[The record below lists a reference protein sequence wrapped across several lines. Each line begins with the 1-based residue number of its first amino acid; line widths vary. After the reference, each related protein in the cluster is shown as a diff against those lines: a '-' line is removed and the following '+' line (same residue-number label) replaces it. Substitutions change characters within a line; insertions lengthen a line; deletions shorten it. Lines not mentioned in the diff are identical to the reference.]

1 MDTVI
6 RAAKG
11 ALRSSTRTL
20 IVVLVLAV
28 GLSFALTSVALALA
42 AEDELDK
49 IKKTTGVEATLTVN
63 PDQFQQAIQS
73 ALEEAGGDPSQIDRE
88 AVDSQIEQLTEE
100 HLAAIQDLPYVR
112 SASGTMTQPVE
123 YTLPGQ
129 EEEEQTDDQAAEPTP
144 APNGGPGFAIVGT
157 PPDAVLT
164 GTNDADFLTDFS
176 ADGTKQL
183 VDGRLFDA
191 SDEGKNVVVIDQNT
205 ATTEGLQVG
214 AKINLKAVGFPGEED
229 ADPPIIEAE
238 IIGIYEDLETA
249 SEGGFA
255 LNINDWYTPLGLL
268 RELQGDTTGDSFDSI
283 SVVVDT
289 SDDLTRLENDLEGIA
304 DPDKFALQTN
314 AGELAAISDPVET
327 MRNTSVVVMVVGL
340 AVVGAIMVLL
350 MALVM
355 RGRLRE
361 IGILKAIGAKSRQIV
376 AQFALETAGIALV
389 AVLIAIPSVLV
400 TNTFLPDLLRP
411 SAEAAAAQDEGGPEF
426 AGPGGGGG
434 FRSVRIGGPNVA
446 DPVRTE
452 DIEASLNKIDASLS
466 PEVIGAAAA
475 AAVALGL
482 LGSAVM
488 MVAVLRLRPAE
499 VLRMEE

>member
-11 ALRSSTRTL
+11 ALRSSARTL
-20 IVVLVLAV
+20 IVVIVLAV

-49 IKKTTGVEATLTVN
+49 IKQTTGVEATLTVN
-63 PDQFQQAIQS
+63 PEQFQEAIS
-73 ALEEAGGDPSQIDRE
+73 AALEEAGGDPSKIDRD
-88 AVDSQIEQLTEE
+88 AVDSQIEQLTDE
-100 HLAAIQDLPYVR
+100 HLTAIEDLPYVR
-112 SASGTMTQPVE
+112 NAAGTKTQPVD

-129 EEEEQTDDQAAEPTP
+129 EEEEQTEDPAETDPQ
-144 APNGGPGFAIVGT
+144 PNQGGGPGIVIEGT
-157 PPDAVLT
+157 PPEAMLTATDDAAFL
-164 GTNDADFLTDFS
+164 GDFDAGGS
-176 ADGTKQL
+176 KQL

-205 ATTEGLQVG
+205 ATTEGLEVG
-214 AKINLKAVGFPGEED
+214 DTITPEAAAFPGEEGS
-229 ADPPIIEAE
+229 DPPKIEAE
-238 IIGIYEDLETA
+238 IIGIYQDLETS

-255 LNINDWYTPLGLL
+255 LNISNWYTPLSVL
-268 RELQGDTTGDSFDSI
+268 RELQGDAADTSFDSI

-289 SDDLTRLENDLEGIA
+289 SEDLNRLESDLAEIA

-314 AGELAAISDPVET
+314 AAELDAISDPVET

-376 AQFALETAGIALV
+376 AQFALETAGIALI
-389 AVLIAIPSVLV
+389 AVLIAVPSVLA

-411 SAEAAAAQDEGGPEF
+411 SAEASAQEEEGPQF
-426 AGPGGGGG
+426 AGPGGGG
-434 FRSVRIGGPNVA
+434 FRPVRIGGPDVA

-452 DIEASLNKIDASLS
+452 DIEASLDKIDASLS

-475 AAVALGL
+475 AAVGLGL

-488 MVAVLRLRPAE
+488 IVAVLRLRPAE
-499 VLRMEE
+499 VLRMEA

>member
-49 IKKTTGVEATLTVN
+49 IRKTTGVEASLTVN
-63 PDQFQQAIQS
+63 PEQFQQAIS
-73 ALEEAGGDPSQIDRE
+73 AALAEAGGDPSKIDRE
-88 AVDSQIEQLTEE
+88 AVDSQIEQLTDE
-100 HLAAIQDLPYVR
+100 HLAAIEQLPYVR
-112 SASGTMTQPVE
+112 SASATKTQPVDLV
-123 YTLPGQ
+123 LPGE
-129 EEEEQTDDQAAEPTP
+129 EEEEQTQD
-144 APNGGPGFAIVGT
+144 PNTQVDPGERGVGIVGT
-157 PPDAVLT
+157 PPDAIIT
-164 GTNDADFLTDFS
+164 ATDDADFLTDFAS
-176 ADGTKQL
+176 GGTKQI
-183 VDGRLFDA
+183 VEGRLFDA

-205 ATTEGLQVG
+205 ATTEGLKVG
-214 AKINLKAVGFPGEED
+214 DKITLEAAGLPGDEGS
-229 ADPPIIEAE
+229 DPPKIEAE
-238 IIGIYEDLETA
+238 VIGIYEDLETG

-255 LNINDWYTPLGLL
+255 LNISDWFTPLSLL
-268 RELQGDTTGDSFDSI
+268 RELQGDSADTSFDSI

-289 SDDLTRLENDLEGIA
+289 SDDLTHLENDLAGIA

-314 AGELAAISDPVET
+314 AAELAAISDPVET
-327 MRNTSVVVMVVGL
+327 MRNTSVVVMIVGL

-376 AQFALETAGIALV
+376 AQFALETAGIALI
-389 AVLIAIPSVLV
+389 AVLIAIPSVLA

-411 SAEAAAAQDEGGPEF
+411 SAEASAQEEDGPQF
-426 AGPGGGGG
+426 DGPGGGGGG

-499 VLRMEE
+499 VLRMEA

>member
-49 IKKTTGVEATLTVN
+49 IKQTTGVEASLSIN
-63 PDQFQQAIQS
+63 PDQFQEAINA
-73 ALEEAGGDPSQIDRE
+73 ALEEAGGDPRNIDRE
-88 AVDSQIEQLTEE
+88 AVDAQIEQLTDE
-100 HLAAIQDLPYVR
+100 HLAAIEQLSYVR
-112 SASGTMTQPVE
+112 SASGTKTQPVDLV
-123 YTLPGQ
+123 LPGE
-129 EEEEQTDDQAAEPTP
+129 EEEEQPQDPNTQADPSEQGV
-144 APNGGPGFAIVGT
+144 NIVGT
-157 PPDAVLT
+157 PPDAIIT
-164 GTNDADFLTDFS
+164 ATDDADFLADFAS
-176 ADGTKQL
+176 GGTKQI
-183 VDGRLFDA
+183 VEGRLFDA

-205 ATTEGLQVG
+205 ATTEGLRVG
-214 AKINLKAVGFPGEED
+214 DKITLEAAGFGPDGD
-229 ADPPIIEAE
+229 SVPPTIEAE
-238 IIGIYEDLETA
+238 IIGIYEDLETG

-255 LNINDWYTPLGLL
+255 LDIATWYTPLSLL
-268 RELQGDTTGDSFDSI
+268 RALQGDAADDSYDSI
-283 SVVVDT
+283 SVVVNT
-289 SDDLTRLENDLEGIA
+289 SDDLTRLENDLESIA
-304 DPDKFALQTN
+304 DPEKFSLQTN
-314 AGELAAISDPVET
+314 AAELDAISDPIET

-376 AQFALETAGIALV
+376 AQFALETAGIALI
-389 AVLIAIPSVLV
+389 AVLIAVPSVLV

-411 SAEAAAAQDEGGPEF
+411 TAEAASADENGPQF
-426 AGPGGGGG
+426 SGPGGGG
-434 FRSVRIGGPNVA
+434 FRTVRIGGPNVT

-452 DIEASLNKIDASLS
+452 DIEASLNEIDASLS
-466 PEVIGAAAA
+466 PEVIGAAAVA
-475 AAVALGL
+475 AIGLGL

-488 MVAVLRLRPAE
+488 IVAVLRLRPAE
-499 VLRMEE
+499 VLRMEA

>member
-42 AEDELDK
+42 AEAELDK
-49 IKKTTGVEATLTVN
+49 IKKTTGVEASLTVN
-63 PDQFQQAIQS
+63 PDQFQEAINN
-73 ALEEAGGDPSQIDRE
+73 ALEEAGGDPSKIDRE
-88 AVDSQIEQLTEE
+88 AVDSQIEQLTDE
-100 HLAAIQDLPYVR
+100 HLSAIEDLPYVR
-112 SASGTMTQPVE
+112 SASATKTQPVD
-123 YTLPGQ
+123 LVIPGEAED
-129 EEEEQTDDQAAEPTP
+129 EEPQD
-144 APNGGPGFAIVGT
+144 PNTQVDPGERGVGIVGT
-157 PPDAVLT
+157 PPDAIIT
-164 GTNDADFLTDFS
+164 ATDDSDFLTDFAS
-176 ADGTKQL
+176 DGTKQII
-183 VDGRLFDA
+183 DGRLFDA

-205 ATTEGLQVG
+205 ATEQGLEVG
-214 AKINLKAVGFPGEED
+214 DKITLEAAGFPGDEGT
-229 ADPPIIEAE
+229 DPPQIEAE
-238 IIGIYEDLETA
+238 IIGIYEDLETG

-255 LNINDWYTPLGLL
+255 LDIATWYTPLNLL
-268 RELQGDTTGDSFDSI
+268 RAFQGDTADDSYDSI
-283 SVVVDT
+283 SIVVNT
-289 SDDLTRLENDLEGIA
+289 SDDLARLENDLEAIA
-304 DPDKFALQTN
+304 DPEKFSLQTN
-314 AGELAAISDPVET
+314 AAELEQISDPIET

-389 AVLIAIPSVLV
+389 AVLIAVPSVLV

-411 SAEAAAAQDEGGPEF
+411 SAEAAEANENGAQF
-426 AGPGGGGG
+426 SGPGGGG
-434 FRSVRIGGPNVA
+434 FRAVRIGGPNVA

-475 AAVALGL
+475 AAIGLGL

-499 VLRMEE
+499 VLRMEA

>member
-49 IKKTTGVEATLTVN
+49 IKQTTGVEASLTVS
-63 PDQFQQAIQS
+63 PDQFQAAIS
-73 ALEEAGGDPSQIDRE
+73 NALEEAGGDPSKIDRE
-88 AVDSQIEQLTEE
+88 AVDSQIEQLTDE
-100 HLAAIQDLPYVR
+100 HLNAIKELPYVR
-112 SASGTMTQPVE
+112 SASGTKTQPVD
-123 YTLPGQ
+123 LVVPGEA
-129 EEEEQTDDQAAEPTP
+129 EEEPQD
-144 APNGGPGFAIVGT
+144 PNTQVDPGERGVGIVGT
-157 PPDAVLT
+157 PPDAIIT
-164 GTNDADFLTDFS
+164 ATDDSDFLTDFAS
-176 ADGTKQL
+176 DGSKQI
-183 VDGRLFDA
+183 VEGRLFDA

-205 ATTEGLQVG
+205 ATEQGLKVGDMITLEAGGLPGDEGT
-214 AKINLKAVGFPGEED
+214 
-229 ADPPIIEAE
+229 DPPQIEAE
-238 IIGIYEDLETA
+238 IVGIYEDSETGG
-249 SEGGFA
+249 EGGFA
-255 LNINDWYTPLGLL
+255 LDIASWYTPLSLL
-268 RELQGDTTGDSFDSI
+268 RSLQGDTADDSYDSI
-283 SVVVDT
+283 SIVVNT
-289 SDDLTRLENDLEGIA
+289 SDDLTRLENDLETIA
-304 DPDKFALQTN
+304 DPEKFALQTN
-314 AGELAAISDPVET
+314 AAELEQISDPVET

-389 AVLIAIPSVLV
+389 AVLIAVPLVLA

-411 SAEAAAAQDEGGPEF
+411 SAEAAEANENGPQF
-426 AGPGGGGG
+426 SGPGGGG
-434 FRSVRIGGPNVA
+434 FRAVRIGGPNVA

-475 AAVALGL
+475 AAIALGL

-488 MVAVLRLRPAE
+488 IVAVLRLRPAE
-499 VLRMEE
+499 VLRMEA

>member
-49 IKKTTGVEATLTVN
+49 IRKTTGVEASITVN
-63 PDQFQQAIQS
+63 PEQFQQAIS
-73 ALEEAGGDPSQIDRE
+73 AALEEAGGDPSQIDRE
-88 AVDSQIEQLTEE
+88 AVDSQIEQLTED
-100 HLAAIQDLPYVR
+100 HLTAIENLPYVR
-112 SASGTMTQPVE
+112 SASGTKTQPVD
-123 YTLPGQ
+123 YSLPGQ
-129 EEEEQTDDQAAEPTP
+129 EDEEQATDPEPTP
-144 APNGGPGFAIVGT
+144 NPGGGPGVVIGRT

-164 GTNDADFLTDFS
+164 ATDDADFLTDF
-176 ADGTKQL
+176 AAVGTKQL
-183 VDGRLFDA
+183 VEGRLFDA
-191 SDEGKNVVVIDQNT
+191 SDESKNVVVIDQNT
-205 ATTEGLQVG
+205 ATTEGLEVG
-214 AKINLKAVGFPGEED
+214 DTLTLKSAAFPGEEGS
-229 ADPPIIEAE
+229 DPPEVEAE
-238 IIGIYEDLETA
+238 IIGIYQDLETG

-255 LNINDWYTPLGLL
+255 LNISDWYTPLSLL
-268 RELQGDTTGDSFDSI
+268 RELQGDSADNSFDAI

-289 SDDLTRLENDLEGIA
+289 SDDLTRLESDLEGIA
-304 DPDKFALQTN
+304 DPDKFTLQTN
-314 AGELAAISDPVET
+314 AAELAQISDPVET
-327 MRNTSVVVMVVGL
+327 MRNTSIIVMIVGL
-340 AVVGAIMVLL
+340 AVVGTIMVLL

-389 AVLIAIPSVLV
+389 AVLIAIPSVLA

-411 SAEAAAAQDEGGPEF
+411 SAEASAAQEQGGPQF

-434 FRSVRIGGPNVA
+434 FRAQLIGGPNVA

-475 AAVALGL
+475 AAIGLGL

-499 VLRMEE
+499 VLRMEA

>member
-28 GLSFALTSVALALA
+28 GLSFALTAVALALA

-49 IKKTTGVEATLTVN
+49 IKQTTGVEASLSIN
-63 PDQFQQAIQS
+63 PDQFQEAINA
-73 ALEEAGGDPSQIDRE
+73 ALEEAGGDPSKIDRD

-100 HLAAIQDLPYVR
+100 HLTAIEQLPYVR
-112 SASGTMTQPVE
+112 NASGTKTQPADLVS
-123 YTLPGQ
+123 PG
-129 EEEEQTDDQAAEPTP
+129 EEEEEEDAEDPGNEVDP
-144 APNGGPGFAIVGT
+144 GGGPGQVTIGT
-157 PPDAVLT
+157 PPDAIIT
-164 GTNDADFLTDFS
+164 ATDDADFLGDFG
-176 ADGTKQL
+176 ADGSKRL

-205 ATTEGLQVG
+205 ATTEGLEVG
-214 AKINLKAVGFPGEED
+214 DTITLEAAGLQGD
-229 ADPPIIEAE
+229 DDSDPPQIEAE
-238 IIGIYEDLETA
+238 VIGIYEDLETS

-255 LNINDWYTPLGLL
+255 LDIGEWYTPLSVL
-268 RELQGDTTGDSFDSI
+268 RALQGDSADNSFDSI
-283 SVVVDT
+283 SIVVDT

-304 DPDKFALQTN
+304 DPDKFSLQTN
-314 AGELAAISDPVET
+314 AAELEQISDPVET
-327 MRNTSVVVMVVGL
+327 MRNTSVVVMIVGL

-355 RGRLRE
+355 RSRLRE

-376 AQFALETAGIALV
+376 AQFALEAAGIALIAVLV
-389 AVLIAIPSVLV
+389 AVPSVLV
-400 TNTFLPDLLRP
+400 TNAFLPDLLRP
-411 SAEAAAAQDEGGPEF
+411 SAEASAEEENGPQF
-426 AGPGGGGG
+426 AGPGGGG
-434 FRSVRIGGPNVA
+434 FRAQVIGGPNVA

-452 DIEASLNKIDASLS
+452 DIEASLDEIDASLS
-466 PEVIGAAAA
+466 AEVIGAAAA
-475 AAVALGL
+475 AAVMLGL

-488 MVAVLRLRPAE
+488 ILAVLRLRPAE
-499 VLRMEE
+499 VLRMEA